1 MTQSGMLKKYEQDY
15 EYAKKNLKNNYP
27 QKDMRDTIFL
37 ALLNKK
43 KNKNIY
49 IVSVDYG
56 SPVLDGLE
64 ELPKQFINAGI
75 SEQNAVSVA
84 AGLSSEGKIVY
95 LYSILTFIVCR
106 SLEQLRLDVCYNN
119 FPINTIG
126 VGPGF
131 AYGQAGPTHHS
142 LEDVS
147 IIRNLP
153 NINFYAPSE
162 SELNKN
168 LLSTFKNNKI
178 NFLRLERGKLKS
190 EIFSN
195 YDLKNGFRIIKK
207 KSNKI
212 IICYGEMFSRV
223 NNLLDELGK
232 KDYFSVLDLFRLKPI
247 DEKKITNQ
255 LKNYSKFLILE
266 EQIMDSGISLYF
278 LDLLRKKLS
287 KTNISIKNIS
297 LENTYTYKSRDNF
310 YSTSQN
316 LKKILNNF

>member
-1 MTQSGMLKKYEQDY
+1 MNMR
-15 EYAKKNLKNNYP
+15 KKNLKNNYP

-37 ALLNKK
+37 ALLNKAK

-56 SPVLDGLE
+56 SPVLDE
-64 ELPKQFINAGI
+64 FRKELPKQFINAGI

-119 FPINTIG
+119 FPINIIG

-153 NINFYAPSE
+153 NINFYVSSD
-162 SELNKN
+162 SELAKKIF
-168 LLSTFKNNKI
+168 LSTFKNNKI

-207 KSNKI
+207 K
-212 IICYGEMFSRV
+212 
-223 NNLLDELGK
+223 
-232 KDYFSVLDLFRLKPI
+232 
-247 DEKKITNQ
+247 
-255 LKNYSKFLILE
+255 
-266 EQIMDSGISLYF
+266 
-278 LDLLRKKLS
+278 
-287 KTNISIKNIS
+287 IK
-297 LENTYTYKSRDNF
+297 
-310 YSTSQN
+310 
-316 LKKILNNF
+316 